1 MLEDGK
7 GLTSGHGPGPD
18 MGCPWVRHAVLRAV
32 MTAGRARRIR
42 TVGPSGCS

>member
-7 GLTSGHGPGPD
+7 ELTSGHGPGPD
-18 MGCPWVRHAVLRAV
+18 IGYLWVRHSVLRAV
-32 MTAGRARRIR
+32 MTAGRTRRIR